1 MIIFILLILF
11 YTVYLNIKIREFE
24 QFMSDEIDNIYVE
37 AEENKLDLYNKM
49 MEWRKE
55 LKNEK
60 PRRRSTKSSR
70 KVPAAKDVPT
80 IR

>member
-1 MIIFILLILF
+1 MIIFMLLILF

-24 QFMSDEIDNIYVE
+24 QFLSEEIDNVYLE

-70 KVPAAKDVPT
+70 KVSAAKVSKD
-80 IR
+80 

>member
-1 MIIFILLILF
+1 MLLILF

-24 QFMSDEIDNIYVE
+24 QFLSEEIDNIYVE

-70 KVPAAKDVPT
+70 KVPAAKVPKD
-80 IR
+80 

>member
-1 MIIFILLILF
+1 MIIFMLLILF

-24 QFMSDEIDNIYVE
+24 QFLSEEIDNIYVE

-70 KVPAAKDVPT
+70 KVSAAKVSKD
-80 IR
+80 

>member
-1 MIIFILLILF
+1 MIIFILIITF
-11 YTVYLNIKIREFE
+11 YTIYLNIKIREFE
-24 QFMSDEIDNIYVE
+24 QYVE
-37 AEENKLDLYNKM
+37 DELDDLHLQQEDNKIKLYNKT

-70 KVPAAKDVPT
+70 SVSKTKVSKD
-80 IR
+80 

>member
-1 MIIFILLILF
+1 MIIFMLLILF

-24 QFMSDEIDNIYVE
+24 QFLSEEIDNIYVE
-37 AEENKLDLYNKM
+37 AEENKMNLYNKM

-70 KVPAAKDVPT
+70 KVSTAKVPKD
-80 IR
+80 

>member
-70 KVPAAKDVPT
+70 KVSTAKVPKD
-80 IR
+80 

>member
-11 YTVYLNIKIREFE
+11 YAVYLNIKLREFE
-24 QFMSDEIDNIYVE
+24 HFIAEEIEDVRVDV
-37 AEENKLDLYNKM
+37 EENKIKLYNKM

-70 KVPAAKDVPT
+70 KVSSAKVSKD
-80 IR
+80 

>member
-1 MIIFILLILF
+1 MLLILF

-24 QFMSDEIDNIYVE
+24 QFLSEEIDNIYVE

-70 KVPAAKDVPT
+70 KVSAAKVPKD
-80 IR
+80 

>member
-1 MIIFILLILF
+1 MIIFILTITF
-11 YTVYLNIKIREFE
+11 YTIYLNIRIRDFE
-24 QFMSDEIDNIYVE
+24 QYVE
-37 AEENKLDLYNKM
+37 NELDDLHLQQEDNKLKLYNKM

-70 KVPAAKDVPT
+70 SVSKTKVSKD
-80 IR
+80 

>member
-1 MIIFILLILF
+1 MIIFMLLILF

-24 QFMSDEIDNIYVE
+24 QFLSEEIDNIYVE

-70 KVPAAKDVPT
+70 KVSAAKVPKD
-80 IR
+80 

>member
-1 MIIFILLILF
+1 MIIFMLLILF

-24 QFMSDEIDNIYVE
+24 QFLSEEIDNVYVE

-70 KVPAAKDVPT
+70 KVSAAKVSKD
-80 IR
+80 

>member
-1 MIIFILLILF
+1 MLLILF

-24 QFMSDEIDNIYVE
+24 QFMSEEIDNIYVE
-37 AEENKLDLYNKM
+37 AEENKMDLYNKM

-60 PRRRSTKSSR
+60 PRRRSTKS
-70 KVPAAKDVPT
+70 
-80 IR
+80 

>member
-1 MIIFILLILF
+1 MIIFMLLILF

-24 QFMSDEIDNIYVE
+24 QFLSEEIDNIYVE
-37 AEENKLDLYNKM
+37 AEENKMDLYNKM

-70 KVPAAKDVPT
+70 KVSTTKVPKD
-80 IR
+80 

>member
-1 MIIFILLILF
+1 MLLILF

-24 QFMSDEIDNIYVE
+24 QFMSEEIDNIYVE

-70 KVPAAKDVPT
+70 KVSTTKVPKD
-80 IR
+80 

>member
-1 MIIFILLILF
+1 MIIFMLLILF

-24 QFMSDEIDNIYVE
+24 QFLSEEIDNVYVE

-60 PRRRSTKSSR
+60 PRRRSS
-70 KVPAAKDVPT
+70 
-80 IR
+80 INIIII

>member
-1 MIIFILLILF
+1 MIIFMLLILF

-24 QFMSDEIDNIYVE
+24 QFLSEEIDNIYVE

-55 LKNEK
+55 LNNEK

-70 KVPAAKDVPT
+70 KVSAAKVSKD
-80 IR
+80 